1 MRAGNWFHFIMD
13 DLLLSEVQII
23 EKLIV
28 NKQENTLGLYCEVYF
43 RKTKKNIKILV
54 RKKKNTEPSVLR
66 KIESNH
72 SNVVTQ
78 EFLLAIFSQQ
88 RTALTFIQTK
98 V

>member
-43 RKTKKNIKILV
+43 RKTKKIL
-54 RKKKNTEPSVLR
+54 KYW
-66 KIESNH
+66 
-72 SNVVTQ
+72 
-78 EFLLAIFSQQ
+78 
-88 RTALTFIQTK
+88 
-98 V
+98 